1 MSRYESKSEAFG
13 QGILKDQRQR
23 ADKIAKE
30 QESFAKKIA
39 GAQMFAKG
47 VTSYLDDRMER
58 FNNSLADEKAYLA
71 TIQGQAKNILNQQTA
86 LEKSGLT
93 VEEYMEEKL
102 LSNFQSQAERKVKGV
117 MVQVAKDDGSI
128 IEVPSYDIP
137 KATLRKSK
145 FIIGRG
151 EGKDDADAPGT
162 RREIDFETLV
172 NEQSNAFRKLVVQAR
187 TVPTDAKDIE
197 NYLKTYA
204 NQEMPQNMFSFVTR
218 GLRNVLS
225 GENADSL
232 KDKINR
238 TTATVLS
245 DNIFSPFKNFSDTFN
260 GVNTLVP
267 NLHTDFIDE
276 LQKDFTYKN
285 GKVVSK
291 KYNKIVKDVTTKV
304 ELKSEISEDPVT
316 NEKTTVIKAYPIV
329 TTKHVDNTADVAI
342 PEKGVEVSS
351 ATQLLVVYNAQLS
364 TSFNNELTNE
374 GKEAWATYQKDN
386 PTWIKTPM
394 QEFSMFLQ
402 EGIVDD
408 GEASNK
414 YLKPDFDMERILEN
428 FLQGA
433 GKEFFD
439 AAQQIPQEEGESTED
454 YNKRVKEE
462 SERIRKQF
470 LDSLIDIS
478 QPLFD
483 MSLQFQKRDK

>member
-1 MSRYESKSEAFG
+1 M
-13 QGILKDQRQR
+13 
-23 ADKIAKE
+23 
-30 QESFAKKIA
+30 
-39 GAQMFAKG
+39 
-47 VTSYLDDRMER
+47 
-58 FNNSLADEKAYLA
+58 
-71 TIQGQAKNILNQQTA
+71 
-86 LEKSGLT
+86 
-93 VEEYMEEKL
+93 
-102 LSNFQSQAERKVKGV
+102 
-117 MVQVAKDDGSI
+117 
-128 IEVPSYDIP
+128 
-137 KATLRKSK
+137 
-145 FIIGRG
+145 
-151 EGKDDADAPGT
+151 
-162 RREIDFETLV
+162 
-172 NEQSNAFRKLVVQAR
+172 
-187 TVPTDAKDIE
+187 
-197 NYLKTYA
+197 
-204 NQEMPQNMFSFVTR
+204 
-218 GLRNVLS
+218 
-225 GENADSL
+225 
-232 KDKINR
+232 
-238 TTATVLS
+238 
-245 DNIFSPFKNFSDTFN
+245 
-260 GVNTLVP
+260 
-267 NLHTDFIDE
+267 
-276 LQKDFTYKN
+276 
-285 GKVVSK
+285 
-291 KYNKIVKDVTTKV
+291 
-304 ELKSEISEDPVT
+304 
-316 NEKTTVIKAYPIV
+316 
-329 TTKHVDNTADVAI
+329 DNTADVAI

>member
-1 MSRYESKSEAFG
+1 
-13 QGILKDQRQR
+13 
-23 ADKIAKE
+23 
-30 QESFAKKIA
+30 
-39 GAQMFAKG
+39 
-47 VTSYLDDRMER
+47 
-58 FNNSLADEKAYLA
+58 
-71 TIQGQAKNILNQQTA
+71 
-86 LEKSGLT
+86 
-93 VEEYMEEKL
+93 
-102 LSNFQSQAERKVKGV
+102 
-117 MVQVAKDDGSI
+117 
-128 IEVPSYDIP
+128 
-137 KATLRKSK
+137 
-145 FIIGRG
+145 
-151 EGKDDADAPGT
+151 
-162 RREIDFETLV
+162 
-172 NEQSNAFRKLVVQAR
+172 
-187 TVPTDAKDIE
+187 
-197 NYLKTYA
+197 
-204 NQEMPQNMFSFVTR
+204 MPQNMFSFVTR

-225 GENADSL
+225 GENSDSL
-232 KDKINR
+232 KDKISR

-276 LQKDFTYKN
+276 LEKDFTYKN
-285 GKVVSK
+285 GNVVSK

-304 ELKSEISEDPVT
+304 ELKSEINEDPVT

-329 TTKHVDNTADVAI
+329 TTKHADNTAEVAI

-374 GKEAWATYQKDN
+374 GKEAWATYQKDK
-386 PTWIKTPM
+386 PIWIKTPM

-439 AAQQIPQEEGESTED
+439 AAQQIPQEDGESTED

>member
-128 IEVPSYDIP
+128 IEVPAYDIP

-151 EGKDDADAPGT
+151 KGKDDTDAPGT
-162 RREIDFETLV
+162 RREVDFETLV
-172 NEQSNAFRKLVVQAR
+172 NEQSNAFKKLVVQAR
-187 TVPTDAKDIE
+187 SVPTDANDIE
-197 NYLKTYA
+197 DYLKTYA

-276 LQKDFTYKN
+276 LQKDFTYK
-285 GKVVSK
+285 K
-291 KYNKIVKDVTTKV
+291 
-304 ELKSEISEDPVT
+304 
-316 NEKTTVIKAYPIV
+316 
-329 TTKHVDNTADVAI
+329 
-342 PEKGVEVSS
+342 
-351 ATQLLVVYNAQLS
+351 
-364 TSFNNELTNE
+364 
-374 GKEAWATYQKDN
+374 
-386 PTWIKTPM
+386 
-394 QEFSMFLQ
+394 
-402 EGIVDD
+402 
-408 GEASNK
+408 
-414 YLKPDFDMERILEN
+414 
-428 FLQGA
+428 
-433 GKEFFD
+433 
-439 AAQQIPQEEGESTED
+439 
-454 YNKRVKEE
+454 
-462 SERIRKQF
+462 
-470 LDSLIDIS
+470 
-478 QPLFD
+478 
-483 MSLQFQKRDK
+483 